1 MKEGCSNAVALMPS
15 SCIIFDFFWF
25 FSFCWSWSFCS
36 TCCCWGFRRGCCLF
50 SSCCSFS
57 CGRSLGGGCFLCRSR
72 FLWWGRVFGLSW
84 FTTKD
89 ITKYME
95 IHIVILSLGRP
106 VHLVFWWQTIWK

>member
-15 SCIIFDFFWF
+15 SCIIFDFF
-25 FSFCWSWSFCS
+25 
-36 TCCCWGFRRGCCLF
+36 GFLVFVGLGLF

-84 FTTKD
+84 LTTKD